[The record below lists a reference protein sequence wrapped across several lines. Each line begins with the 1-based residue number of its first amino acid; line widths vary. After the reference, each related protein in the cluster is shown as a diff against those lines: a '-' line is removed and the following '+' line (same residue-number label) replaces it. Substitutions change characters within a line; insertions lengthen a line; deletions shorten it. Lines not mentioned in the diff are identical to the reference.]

1 VTGVTHRIAVGLT
14 LALLV
19 AVASAQQLRDPTRP
33 PGGAAAPKADTRAG
47 PRKQSAIV
55 LQTILIGNDR
65 QTAVISGRVMSV
77 GDKISGL
84 RLIEI
89 REGEVVLKGSKGT
102 RVLRLYPGVEKSDPQ
117 VAKSSTQR
125 GAVR

>member
-1 VTGVTHRIAVGLT
+1 MTGVAHRIAVGLT

-55 LQTILIGNDR
+55 LQTILIGNDL
-65 QTAVISGRVMSV
+65 SGNVYTNPH
-77 GDKISGL
+77 
-84 RLIEI
+84 
-89 REGEVVLKGSKGT
+89 EGQALAFGMFVVLAAMMLFY
-102 RVLRLYPGVEKSDPQ
+102 VPM
-117 VAKSSTQR
+117 QR
-125 GAVR
+125 RASRWAR